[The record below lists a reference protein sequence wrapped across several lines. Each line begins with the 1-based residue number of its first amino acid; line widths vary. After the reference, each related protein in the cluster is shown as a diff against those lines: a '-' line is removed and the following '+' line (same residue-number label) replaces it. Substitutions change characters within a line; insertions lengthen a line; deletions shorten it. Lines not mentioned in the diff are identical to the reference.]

1 MPNPFANKLTVVS
14 DPCITDTEA
23 WYLAAAPGVIPGIE
37 ITYLNGK
44 DTPTME
50 TQVDFNTLGIKHRIY
65 MDVGVNILD
74 FRAFYKSTGKDA

>member
-1 MPNPFANKLTVVS
+1 MRPSVFQIRRIGNGG
-14 DPCITDTEA
+14 
-23 WYLAAAPGVIPGIE
+23 APGVIPGIE